1 MCQRL
6 QNPEK
11 LVAKKGVLKF
21 SGSYALSQSLQ
32 CVSHPKTTRYLRV

>member
-21 SGSYALSQSLQ
+21 SGSSSPRKSPTARATSE
-32 CVSHPKTTRYLRV
+32 

>member
-1 MCQRL
+1 MCHRL

-21 SGSYALSQSLQ
+21 SGRSRPRNSPTARATSEYPEKL
-32 CVSHPKTTRYLRV
+32 K